1 MHLKIDGRYMKQ
13 GWLIVNEYL
22 DTEKFLEIRK
32 LFLSGAEKKNVKLTV
47 YTNADFAVD
56 LSGAVVK
63 SRAFDEGEPEFIIFY
78 DKDITLAA
86 ALEKM
91 GYRLYNS
98 ADAISVCDS
107 KVKTAERIAKYNLNC
122 RGDEAKILM
131 PKTYKVPFSYEN
143 IGIKDSYSF
152 EFLEFVERDL
162 GGTCSIGGSTFCND
176 ERGGECG
183 TEDRTLAC
191 AYPIVIK
198 ESNSSFGM
206 GVHLAGSREEAVK
219 LICEYGNKECIIQE
233 YLSYSSGRD
242 YRLQMVSDKC
252 VCAMMRSN
260 ENDFRA
266 NITNGGKMSE
276 YKPTDEDLSLAR
288 NVMKCLKLDF
298 AGIDIM
304 HDKSGRA
311 VFLEANSNA
320 HFKNI
325 YDLTGINTAE
335 KMIEYIVAKD

>member
-1 MHLKIDGRYMKQ
+1 MRQ

-63 SRAFDEGEPEFIIFY
+63 SRAFDEGEPQFIIFY
-78 DKDITLAA
+78 DKDIALAA

-98 ADAISVCDS
+98 ADAIDVCDS
-107 KVKTAERIAKYNLNC
+107 KVKTASRISEYNLNC
-122 RGDEAKILM
+122 KDDEAKILM
-131 PKTYKVPFSYEN
+131 PKTYKVPFTYEN

-152 EFLEFVERDL
+152 DFLDYVEKDL
-162 GGTCSIGGSTFCND
+162 SEAEKGALSD
-176 ERGGECG
+176 
-183 TEDRTLAC
+183 
-191 AYPIVIK
+191 AYPMVIK

-233 YLSYSSGRD
+233 YISYSSGRD

-304 HDKSGRA
+304 HDKSGRT

-325 YDLTGINTAE
+325 YDLTGINAAE
-335 KMIEYIVAKD
+335 KMIEYIVGKV

>member
-1 MHLKIDGRYMKQ
+1 MHLKTDGRYMKQ

-78 DKDITLAA
+78 DKDIALAS

-98 ADAISVCDS
+98 ADAIDVCDS
-107 KVKTAERIAKYNLNC
+107 KVKTATRISEYNLNC

-152 EFLEFVERDL
+152 DFLDYVEKDL
-162 GGTCSIGGSTFCND
+162 SEAEKGALSD
-176 ERGGECG
+176 
-183 TEDRTLAC
+183 
-191 AYPIVIK
+191 AYPMVIK

-206 GVHLAGSREEAVK
+206 GVHLATSREEAVK

-304 HDKSGRA
+304 HDKSGRTI
-311 VFLEANSNA
+311 FLEANSNA

-325 YDLTGINTAE
+325 YDLTGINAAE

>member
-1 MHLKIDGRYMKQ
+1 MHLKIDDRYMKQ

-63 SRAFDEGEPEFIIFY
+63 SRAFDEGEPQFIIFY
-78 DKDITLAA
+78 DKDIALAS

-98 ADAISVCDS
+98 ADAIDVCDS
-107 KVKTAERIAKYNLNC
+107 KVKTATRISEYNLNC
-122 RGDEAKILM
+122 RDDEAKILM
-131 PKTYKVPFSYEN
+131 PKTYKVPFTYEN

-152 EFLEFVERDL
+152 DFLDYVEKDL
-162 GGTCSIGGSTFCND
+162 C
-176 ERGGECG
+176 EAGEG
-183 TEDRTLAC
+183 ALSG
-191 AYPIVIK
+191 AYPMVIK

-276 YKPTDEDLSLAR
+276 YKPTDEDLTLAR

-320 HFKNI
+320 HFNNI
-325 YDLTGINTAE
+325 YDLTGINAAE
-335 KMIEYIVAKD
+335 KMIEYIVVKD

>member
-98 ADAISVCDS
+98 ADAIDVCDS
-107 KVKTAERIAKYNLNC
+107 KVKTAEKIAEYNLNC
-122 RGDEAKILM
+122 KDDEAKILM
-131 PKTYKVPFSYEN
+131 PKTYKVPFTYEN

-152 EFLEFVERDL
+152 DFLDYVEKDL
-162 GGTCSIGGSTFCND
+162 CEAGK
-176 ERGGECG
+176 GELSG
-183 TEDRTLAC
+183 
-191 AYPIVIK
+191 AYPMVIK

-206 GVHLAGSREEAVK
+206 GVHLATSREEAVK

-276 YKPTDEDLSLAR
+276 YKPTDEDLTLAR

-325 YDLTGINTAE
+325 YDLTGINAAE

>member
-1 MHLKIDGRYMKQ
+1 MHLKTDGRYMKQ

-78 DKDITLAA
+78 DKDIALAS

-98 ADAISVCDS
+98 ADAIDVCDS
-107 KVKTAERIAKYNLNC
+107 KVKTATRISEYNLNC
-122 RGDEAKILM
+122 KDDEAKILM
-131 PKTYKVPFSYEN
+131 PKTYKVPFTYEN

-152 EFLEFVERDL
+152 DFLDYVEKDL
-162 GGTCSIGGSTFCND
+162 C
-176 ERGGECG
+176 EAGEG
-183 TEDRTLAC
+183 ALSD
-191 AYPIVIK
+191 AYPMVIK

-325 YDLTGINTAE
+325 YDLTGINAAE
-335 KMIEYIVAKD
+335 KMIEYIVGKAE

>member
-1 MHLKIDGRYMKQ
+1 MKQ

-78 DKDITLAA
+78 DKDIALAA

-98 ADAISVCDS
+98 ADAIDVCDS
-107 KVKTAERIAKYNLNC
+107 KVKTATRISEYNLNC

-131 PKTYKVPFSYEN
+131 PKTYKVPFTYEN

-152 EFLEFVERDL
+152 DFLEYVEKDL
-162 GGTCSIGGSTFCND
+162 C
-176 ERGGECG
+176 EAGEG
-183 TEDRTLAC
+183 ALSD
-191 AYPIVIK
+191 AYPMIIK

-276 YKPTDEDLSLAR
+276 YKPTDEDLALAR

-325 YDLTGINTAE
+325 YDLTGINAAE
-335 KMIEYIVAKD
+335 KMIEYIVGKAE

>member
-1 MHLKIDGRYMKQ
+1 MKQ

-63 SRAFDEGEPEFIIFY
+63 SRAFDEGEPQFIIFY

-98 ADAISVCDS
+98 ADAIDVCDS
-107 KVKTAERIAKYNLNC
+107 KVKTAEKIAEYNLNC
-122 RGDEAKILM
+122 KDDEAKILM
-131 PKTYKVPFSYEN
+131 PKTYKVPFTYEN

-152 EFLEFVERDL
+152 DFLDYVEKDL
-162 GGTCSIGGSTFCND
+162 CEAGK
-176 ERGGECG
+176 GELSG
-183 TEDRTLAC
+183 
-191 AYPIVIK
+191 AYPMVIK

-304 HDKSGRA
+304 HDKSGRV

>member
-47 YTNADFAVD
+47 YTNADFVVN
-56 LSGAVVK
+56 LSDVTVK

-98 ADAISVCDS
+98 ADAIDVCDS
-107 KVKTAERIAKYNLNC
+107 KVKTAEKIAEYNLNC
-122 RGDEAKILM
+122 KDDEAKILM
-131 PKTYKVPFSYEN
+131 PKTYKVPFTYEN

-152 EFLEFVERDL
+152 DFLEYVEKDL
-162 GGTCSIGGSTFCND
+162 C
-176 ERGGECG
+176 EAGEG
-183 TEDRTLAC
+183 ALSG
-191 AYPIVIK
+191 AYPMVIK

-276 YKPTDEDLSLAR
+276 YKPTDEDLTLAR

-304 HDKSGRA
+304 HDKSGRV

>member
-1 MHLKIDGRYMKQ
+1 MKQ

-63 SRAFDEGEPEFIIFY
+63 SRAFDEGEPQFIIFY
-78 DKDITLAA
+78 DKDIALAA

-98 ADAISVCDS
+98 ADAIDVCDS
-107 KVKTAERIAKYNLNC
+107 KVKTATRISEYNLNC
-122 RGDEAKILM
+122 RDDEAKILM
-131 PKTYKVPFSYEN
+131 PKTYKVPFTYEN

-152 EFLEFVERDL
+152 DFLDYVEKDL
-162 GGTCSIGGSTFCND
+162 SEAEKGALSD
-176 ERGGECG
+176 
-183 TEDRTLAC
+183 
-191 AYPIVIK
+191 AYPMIIK

>member
-98 ADAISVCDS
+98 ADAIDVCDS
-107 KVKTAERIAKYNLNC
+107 KVTTAEKIAEYNLNC
-122 RGDEAKILM
+122 KDDEAKILM
-131 PKTYKVPFSYEN
+131 PKTYKVPFTYEN

-152 EFLEFVERDL
+152 DFLDYVEKDL
-162 GGTCSIGGSTFCND
+162 CEAGEGTLSD
-176 ERGGECG
+176 
-183 TEDRTLAC
+183 
-191 AYPIVIK
+191 AYPMVIK

-206 GVHLAGSREEAVK
+206 GVHLATSREEAVK

-276 YKPTDEDLSLAR
+276 YKPTDEDLILAR

-304 HDKSGRA
+304 HDKSGRV

>member
-1 MHLKIDGRYMKQ
+1 MHLKTDGRYMKQ

-98 ADAISVCDS
+98 ADAIDVCDS
-107 KVKTAERIAKYNLNC
+107 KVKTATRISEYNLNC
-122 RGDEAKILM
+122 KDDEAKILM
-131 PKTYKVPFSYEN
+131 PKTYKVPFTYEN

-152 EFLEFVERDL
+152 DFLDYVEKDL
-162 GGTCSIGGSTFCND
+162 CEAGEGTLSD
-176 ERGGECG
+176 
-183 TEDRTLAC
+183 
-191 AYPIVIK
+191 AYPMVIK

-325 YDLTGINTAE
+325 YDLTGINAAE
-335 KMIEYIVAKD
+335 KMIEYIVGKV

>member
-98 ADAISVCDS
+98 ADAIDVCDS
-107 KVKTAERIAKYNLNC
+107 KVKTATRISEYDLNC

-131 PKTYKVPFSYEN
+131 PKTYKVPFTYEN

-152 EFLEFVERDL
+152 DFLDYVEKDL
-162 GGTCSIGGSTFCND
+162 C
-176 ERGGECG
+176 EAGEG
-183 TEDRTLAC
+183 ALSG
-191 AYPIVIK
+191 AYPMVIK

-206 GVHLAGSREEAVK
+206 GVHLATSREEAVK

-325 YDLTGINTAE
+325 YDLTGINAAE
-335 KMIEYIVAKD
+335 KMIEYIVGKV

>member
-1 MHLKIDGRYMKQ
+1 MKQ

-78 DKDITLAA
+78 DKDIALAA

-98 ADAISVCDS
+98 ADAIDVCDS
-107 KVKTAERIAKYNLNC
+107 KVKTATRISEYNLNC

-131 PKTYKVPFSYEN
+131 PKTYKVPFTYEN

-152 EFLEFVERDL
+152 DFLDYVEKDL
-162 GGTCSIGGSTFCND
+162 CEAGEGTLSD
-176 ERGGECG
+176 
-183 TEDRTLAC
+183 
-191 AYPIVIK
+191 AYPMVIK

-206 GVHLAGSREEAVK
+206 GVHLATSREEAVK

-276 YKPTDEDLSLAR
+276 YKPTDEDLILAR

-304 HDKSGRA
+304 HDKSGRV

>member
-98 ADAISVCDS
+98 ADAIDVCDS
-107 KVKTAERIAKYNLNC
+107 KVKTAEKIAEYNLNC
-122 RGDEAKILM
+122 KDDEAKILM
-131 PKTYKVPFSYEN
+131 PKTYKVPFTYEN
-143 IGIKDSYSF
+143 IGIKDNYSF
-152 EFLEFVERDL
+152 DFLEYVEKDL
-162 GGTCSIGGSTFCND
+162 CEAGK
-176 ERGGECG
+176 GELSG
-183 TEDRTLAC
+183 
-191 AYPIVIK
+191 AYPMVIK

-325 YDLTGINTAE
+325 YDLTGINAAE

>member
-1 MHLKIDGRYMKQ
+1 MKQ

-63 SRAFDEGEPEFIIFY
+63 SRAFDEGDPEFIIFY

-98 ADAISVCDS
+98 ADAIDVCDS
-107 KVKTAERIAKYNLNC
+107 KVKTATRISEYNLNC

-131 PKTYKVPFSYEN
+131 PRTYKVPFTYEN

-152 EFLEFVERDL
+152 DFLEYVEKDL
-162 GGTCSIGGSTFCND
+162 C
-176 ERGGECG
+176 EAGEG
-183 TEDRTLAC
+183 ALSG
-191 AYPIVIK
+191 AYPMVIK

-325 YDLTGINTAE
+325 YDLTGMKEEE
-335 KMIEYIVAKD
+335 KMIEYIVGKV

>member
-1 MHLKIDGRYMKQ
+1 MKQ

-63 SRAFDEGEPEFIIFY
+63 SRAFDEGEPQFIIFY
-78 DKDITLAA
+78 DKDIALAS

-98 ADAISVCDS
+98 ADAIDVCDS
-107 KVKTAERIAKYNLNC
+107 KVKTATRISEYNLNC

-131 PKTYKVPFSYEN
+131 PKTYKVPFTYEN

-152 EFLEFVERDL
+152 DFLDYVEKDL
-162 GGTCSIGGSTFCND
+162 C
-176 ERGGECG
+176 EAGEG
-183 TEDRTLAC
+183 ALSD
-191 AYPIVIK
+191 AYPMVIK

-219 LICEYGNKECIIQE
+219 LICKYGNKECIIQE

-325 YDLTGINTAE
+325 YDLTGINAAE
-335 KMIEYIVAKD
+335 KMIEYIVGKAE

>member
-1 MHLKIDGRYMKQ
+1 MKQ

-32 LFLSGAEKKNVKLTV
+32 LFLSGAMKINVRLLV
-47 YTNADFAVD
+47 YTNADFVVN
-56 LSGAVVK
+56 LSDATVK

-78 DKDITLAA
+78 DKDITLAS

-98 ADAISVCDS
+98 ADAIDVCDS
-107 KVKTAERIAKYNLNC
+107 KVKTAEKIAEYNLNC
-122 RGDEAKILM
+122 KDDEAKILM
-131 PKTYKVPFSYEN
+131 PKTYKVPFTYEN

-152 EFLEFVERDL
+152 DFLEYVEKDL
-162 GGTCSIGGSTFCND
+162 CEAGGGALSD
-176 ERGGECG
+176 
-183 TEDRTLAC
+183 
-191 AYPIVIK
+191 AYPMVIK

-325 YDLTGINTAE
+325 YDLTGINAAE

>member
-1 MHLKIDGRYMKQ
+1 MHLKTDGRYMKQ

-78 DKDITLAA
+78 DKDIALAA

-98 ADAISVCDS
+98 ADAIDVCDS
-107 KVKTAERIAKYNLNC
+107 KVKTATRISEYNLNC

-131 PKTYKVPFSYEN
+131 PKTYKVPFTYEN

-152 EFLEFVERDL
+152 DFLDYVEKDL
-162 GGTCSIGGSTFCND
+162 CEAGEGTLSD
-176 ERGGECG
+176 
-183 TEDRTLAC
+183 
-191 AYPIVIK
+191 AYPMVIK

-206 GVHLAGSREEAVK
+206 GVHLATSREEAVK

-325 YDLTGINTAE
+325 YDLTGINAAE
-335 KMIEYIVAKD
+335 KMIEYIVGKAE

>member
-1 MHLKIDGRYMKQ
+1 MHLKTDGRYMKQ

-78 DKDITLAA
+78 DKDIALAS

-98 ADAISVCDS
+98 ADAIDVCDS
-107 KVKTAERIAKYNLNC
+107 KVKTATRISEYNLNC

-131 PKTYKVPFSYEN
+131 PKTYKVPFTYEN

-152 EFLEFVERDL
+152 DFLEYVEKDL
-162 GGTCSIGGSTFCND
+162 C
-176 ERGGECG
+176 EAGEG
-183 TEDRTLAC
+183 ALSD
-191 AYPIVIK
+191 AYPMVIK

-325 YDLTGINTAE
+325 YDLTGINAAE

>member
-32 LFLSGAEKKNVKLTV
+32 LFLSGTEKKNVKLTV

-63 SRAFDEGEPEFIIFY
+63 SRAFDESEPQFIIFY

-98 ADAISVCDS
+98 ADAIDVCDS
-107 KVKTAERIAKYNLNC
+107 KVKTATRISEYNLNC

-131 PKTYKVPFSYEN
+131 PKTYKVPFTYEN

-152 EFLEFVERDL
+152 DFLEYVEKDL
-162 GGTCSIGGSTFCND
+162 C
-176 ERGGECG
+176 EAGEG
-183 TEDRTLAC
+183 ALSG
-191 AYPIVIK
+191 AYPMVIK

-325 YDLTGINTAE
+325 YDLTGINAAE

>member
-63 SRAFDEGEPEFIIFY
+63 SRAFDEGEPEFFIFY
-78 DKDITLAA
+78 DKDITLAS

-98 ADAISVCDS
+98 ADAIDVCDS
-107 KVKTAERIAKYNLNC
+107 KVKTAEKIAEYNLNC
-122 RGDEAKILM
+122 KDDEAKILM
-131 PKTYKVPFSYEN
+131 PKTYKVPFTYEN

-152 EFLEFVERDL
+152 DFLEYVEKDL
-162 GGTCSIGGSTFCND
+162 C
-176 ERGGECG
+176 EAGEG
-183 TEDRTLAC
+183 ALSG
-191 AYPIVIK
+191 AYPMVIK

-304 HDKSGRA
+304 HDKSGRV

-325 YDLTGINTAE
+325 YDLTGINAAE
-335 KMIEYIVAKD
+335 KMIEYIVGKAE

>member
-1 MHLKIDGRYMKQ
+1 MHLKTDGRYMKQ

-63 SRAFDEGEPEFIIFY
+63 SRAFDEGEPQFIIFY
-78 DKDITLAA
+78 DKDIALAS

-98 ADAISVCDS
+98 ADAIDVCDS
-107 KVKTAERIAKYNLNC
+107 KVKTATRISEYNLNC

-131 PKTYKVPFSYEN
+131 PKTYKVPFTYEN

-152 EFLEFVERDL
+152 DFLDYVEKDL
-162 GGTCSIGGSTFCND
+162 C
-176 ERGGECG
+176 EAGEG
-183 TEDRTLAC
+183 ALSD
-191 AYPIVIK
+191 AYPMVIK

-206 GVHLAGSREEAVK
+206 GVHLATSREEAVK

-304 HDKSGRA
+304 HDKSGRT

-325 YDLTGINTAE
+325 YDLTGINAAE
-335 KMIEYIVAKD
+335 KMIEYIVGKAE

>member
-1 MHLKIDGRYMKQ
+1 MKQ

-78 DKDITLAA
+78 DKDIALAA

-98 ADAISVCDS
+98 ADAIDVCDS
-107 KVKTAERIAKYNLNC
+107 KVKTATRISEYNLNC
-122 RGDEAKILM
+122 KDDEAKILM
-131 PKTYKVPFSYEN
+131 PKTYKVPFTYEN

-152 EFLEFVERDL
+152 DFLDYVEKDL
-162 GGTCSIGGSTFCND
+162 C
-176 ERGGECG
+176 EAGEG
-183 TEDRTLAC
+183 ALSD
-191 AYPIVIK
+191 AYPMIIK

-288 NVMKCLKLDF
+288 NVMKYLKLDF

-325 YDLTGINTAE
+325 YDLTGINAAE

>member
-1 MHLKIDGRYMKQ
+1 MHLKTDGRYMKQ

-78 DKDITLAA
+78 DKDIALAA

-98 ADAISVCDS
+98 ADAIDVCDS
-107 KVKTAERIAKYNLNC
+107 KVKTAEKIAEYNLNC
-122 RGDEAKILM
+122 KDDEAKILM
-131 PKTYKVPFSYEN
+131 PKTYKVPFTYEN

-152 EFLEFVERDL
+152 DFLEYVEKDL
-162 GGTCSIGGSTFCND
+162 C
-176 ERGGECG
+176 EAGEG
-183 TEDRTLAC
+183 ALSD
-191 AYPIVIK
+191 AYPMVIK

-325 YDLTGINTAE
+325 YDLTGINAAE

>member
-1 MHLKIDGRYMKQ
+1 MKQ

-98 ADAISVCDS
+98 ADAIDVCDS
-107 KVKTAERIAKYNLNC
+107 KVKTAEKIAEYNLNC
-122 RGDEAKILM
+122 KDDEAKILM
-131 PKTYKVPFSYEN
+131 PKTYKVPFTYEN

-152 EFLEFVERDL
+152 DFLDYVEKDL
-162 GGTCSIGGSTFCND
+162 C
-176 ERGGECG
+176 EAGEG
-183 TEDRTLAC
+183 ALSD
-191 AYPIVIK
+191 AYPMVIK

-325 YDLTGINTAE
+325 YDLTGINAAE

>member
-78 DKDITLAA
+78 DKDIALAS

-107 KVKTAERIAKYNLNC
+107 KVKTAEKIAEYNLNC
-122 RGDEAKILM
+122 KDDEAKILM
-131 PKTYKVPFSYEN
+131 PKTYKVPFTYEN

-152 EFLEFVERDL
+152 DFLEYVEKDL
-162 GGTCSIGGSTFCND
+162 C
-176 ERGGECG
+176 EAGEG
-183 TEDRTLAC
+183 ALSG
-191 AYPIVIK
+191 AYPMIIK

-276 YKPTDEDLSLAR
+276 YKPTDEDLILAR

>member
-1 MHLKIDGRYMKQ
+1 MRQ

-78 DKDITLAA
+78 DKDIALAS

-98 ADAISVCDS
+98 ADAIDVCDS
-107 KVKTAERIAKYNLNC
+107 KVKTASRISEYNLNC

-131 PKTYKVPFSYEN
+131 PKTYKVPFTYEN

-152 EFLEFVERDL
+152 DFLDYVEKDL
-162 GGTCSIGGSTFCND
+162 C
-176 ERGGECG
+176 EAGEG
-183 TEDRTLAC
+183 ALSG
-191 AYPIVIK
+191 AYPMVIK

-219 LICEYGNKECIIQE
+219 LICEYGNKECLIQE

-325 YDLTGINTAE
+325 YDLTGINAAE

>member
-1 MHLKIDGRYMKQ
+1 MKQ

-78 DKDITLAA
+78 DKDITLADV
-86 ALEKM
+86 LQKM

-98 ADAISVCDS
+98 ADAIDVCDS
-107 KVKTAERIAKYNLNC
+107 KVKTATRISEYNLNC

-131 PKTYKVPFSYEN
+131 PKTYKVPFTYEN

-152 EFLEFVERDL
+152 DFLDYVEKDL
-162 GGTCSIGGSTFCND
+162 CEAGEGTLSD
-176 ERGGECG
+176 
-183 TEDRTLAC
+183 
-191 AYPIVIK
+191 AYPMVIK

-206 GVHLAGSREEAVK
+206 GVHLATSREEAVK

-325 YDLTGINTAE
+325 YDLTGINAAE
-335 KMIEYIVAKD
+335 KMIEYIVGKAE

>member
-1 MHLKIDGRYMKQ
+1 MHLKTDGRYMKQ

-32 LFLSGAEKKNVKLTV
+32 LFLSGTEKKNVKLTV

-63 SRAFDEGEPEFIIFY
+63 SRAFDEGEPQFIIFY
-78 DKDITLAA
+78 DKDIALAS

-98 ADAISVCDS
+98 ADAIDVCDS
-107 KVKTAERIAKYNLNC
+107 KVKTATRISEYNLNC
-122 RGDEAKILM
+122 RDDEAKILM
-131 PKTYKVPFSYEN
+131 PKTYKVPFTYEN

-152 EFLEFVERDL
+152 DFLEYVEKDL
-162 GGTCSIGGSTFCND
+162 CEAEKGALSG
-176 ERGGECG
+176 
-183 TEDRTLAC
+183 
-191 AYPIVIK
+191 AYPMIIK

-304 HDKSGRA
+304 HDKSGRK

-325 YDLTGINTAE
+325 YDLTGINAAE
-335 KMIEYIVAKD
+335 KMIEYIVGKD

>member
-1 MHLKIDGRYMKQ
+1 MHLKTDGRYMKQ

-63 SRAFDEGEPEFIIFY
+63 SRAFDEGDPDFIIFY
-78 DKDITLAA
+78 DKDIALAS

-98 ADAISVCDS
+98 ADAIDVCDS
-107 KVKTAERIAKYNLNC
+107 KVKTATRISEYNLNC

-131 PKTYKVPFSYEN
+131 PKTYKVPFTYEN

-152 EFLEFVERDL
+152 DFLDYVEKDL
-162 GGTCSIGGSTFCND
+162 C
-176 ERGGECG
+176 EAGEG
-183 TEDRTLAC
+183 ALSD
-191 AYPIVIK
+191 AYPMVIK

-304 HDKSGRA
+304 HDKSGRT

-325 YDLTGINTAE
+325 YDLTGINAAE
-335 KMIEYIVAKD
+335 KMIEYIVGKN

>member
-1 MHLKIDGRYMKQ
+1 MHLKTDGRYMKQ

-47 YTNADFAVD
+47 YTNADFVVN
-56 LSGAVVK
+56 LSDATVK

-78 DKDITLAA
+78 DKDIALAS

-98 ADAISVCDS
+98 ADAIDVCDS
-107 KVKTAERIAKYNLNC
+107 KVKTATRISEYNLNC

-152 EFLEFVERDL
+152 DFLDYVEKDL
-162 GGTCSIGGSTFCND
+162 C
-176 ERGGECG
+176 EAGEG
-183 TEDRTLAC
+183 ALSD
-191 AYPIVIK
+191 AYPMVIK

-304 HDKSGRA
+304 HDKNGRA

-325 YDLTGINTAE
+325 YDLTGINAAE
-335 KMIEYIVAKD
+335 KMIEYIVGKAE

>member
-1 MHLKIDGRYMKQ
+1 MKQ

-63 SRAFDEGEPEFIIFY
+63 SRAFDEGEPQFIIFY
-78 DKDITLAA
+78 DKDIALAA

-107 KVKTAERIAKYNLNC
+107 KVKTATRISEYNLNC
-122 RGDEAKILM
+122 KDDEAKILM
-131 PKTYKVPFSYEN
+131 PKTYKVPFTYEN
-143 IGIKDSYSF
+143 IGIMDSYSF
-152 EFLEFVERDL
+152 DFLEYVEKDL
-162 GGTCSIGGSTFCND
+162 C
-176 ERGGECG
+176 EAGEG
-183 TEDRTLAC
+183 ALSD
-191 AYPIVIK
+191 AYPMVIK

-242 YRLQMVSDKC
+242 LRLQMVSDKC

-325 YDLTGINTAE
+325 YDLTGINAAE

>member
-1 MHLKIDGRYMKQ
+1 MKQ

-47 YTNADFAVD
+47 YTNADFVVD
-56 LSGAVVK
+56 LSDAVVK
-63 SRAFDEGEPEFIIFY
+63 SRAFDESEPEFIIFY
-78 DKDITLAA
+78 DKDITLAS
-86 ALEKM
+86 ALQKM

-98 ADAISVCDS
+98 ADAIDVCDS
-107 KVKTAERIAKYNLNC
+107 KVKTAEKISEYNLNC

-152 EFLEFVERDL
+152 DFLDYVEKDL
-162 GGTCSIGGSTFCND
+162 C
-176 ERGGECG
+176 EAGEG
-183 TEDRTLAC
+183 ALSG
-191 AYPIVIK
+191 AYPMVIK

-252 VCAMMRSN
+252 VCAMIRSN

-276 YKPTDEDLSLAR
+276 YKPTDEDLALAR

-304 HDKSGRA
+304 HDKDGRA

-325 YDLTGINTAE
+325 YDLTGINAAE
-335 KMIEYIVAKD
+335 KMIEYIVGKN

>member
-1 MHLKIDGRYMKQ
+1 MVGYMKQ

-98 ADAISVCDS
+98 ADAIDVCDS
-107 KVKTAERIAKYNLNC
+107 KVKTAEKIAEYNLNC
-122 RGDEAKILM
+122 KDDEAKILM
-131 PKTYKVPFSYEN
+131 PKTYKVPFTYEN

-152 EFLEFVERDL
+152 DFLDYVEKDL
-162 GGTCSIGGSTFCND
+162 CEAGK
-176 ERGGECG
+176 GELSG
-183 TEDRTLAC
+183 
-191 AYPIVIK
+191 AYPMVIK

-260 ENDFRA
+260 ENDFRT

-325 YDLTGINTAE
+325 YDLTGINAAE

>member
-1 MHLKIDGRYMKQ
+1 MRQ

-78 DKDITLAA
+78 DKDIALAA

-98 ADAISVCDS
+98 ADAIDVCDS
-107 KVKTAERIAKYNLNC
+107 KVKTATRISEYNLNC

-152 EFLEFVERDL
+152 DFLDYVEKDL
-162 GGTCSIGGSTFCND
+162 CEAGEGTLSD
-176 ERGGECG
+176 
-183 TEDRTLAC
+183 
-191 AYPIVIK
+191 AYPMVIK

-276 YKPTDEDLSLAR
+276 YKPTDEDLTLAR

-325 YDLTGINTAE
+325 YDLTGINAAE

>member
-98 ADAISVCDS
+98 ADAIDVCDS
-107 KVKTAERIAKYNLNC
+107 KVKTAEKIAEYNLNC
-122 RGDEAKILM
+122 KDDEAKILM
-131 PKTYKVPFSYEN
+131 PKTYKVPFTYEN

-152 EFLEFVERDL
+152 DFLDYVEKDL
-162 GGTCSIGGSTFCND
+162 CEAEEGALSG
-176 ERGGECG
+176 
-183 TEDRTLAC
+183 
-191 AYPIVIK
+191 AYPMIIK

-206 GVHLAGSREEAVK
+206 GVHLATSREEAVK

-325 YDLTGINTAE
+325 YDLTGINAAE

>member
-1 MHLKIDGRYMKQ
+1 MKQ

-32 LFLSGAEKKNVKLTV
+32 LFLSGTEKKNVKLTV

-63 SRAFDEGEPEFIIFY
+63 SRAFDESEPQFIIFY

-98 ADAISVCDS
+98 ADAIDVCDS
-107 KVKTAERIAKYNLNC
+107 KVKTATRISEYNLNC
-122 RGDEAKILM
+122 KDDEAKILM
-131 PKTYKVPFSYEN
+131 PKTYKVPFTYEN

-152 EFLEFVERDL
+152 DFLEYVEKDL
-162 GGTCSIGGSTFCND
+162 CEAEKGALSG
-176 ERGGECG
+176 
-183 TEDRTLAC
+183 
-191 AYPIVIK
+191 AYPMIIK

-276 YKPTDEDLSLAR
+276 YKPTDEDLALAR

-304 HDKSGRA
+304 HDKSGRT

-325 YDLTGINTAE
+325 YDLTGINAAE

>member
-98 ADAISVCDS
+98 ADAIDVCDS
-107 KVKTAERIAKYNLNC
+107 KVKTAEKIAEYNLNC
-122 RGDEAKILM
+122 KDDEAKILM
-131 PKTYKVPFSYEN
+131 PKTYKVPFTYEN

-152 EFLEFVERDL
+152 DFLDYVEKDL
-162 GGTCSIGGSTFCND
+162 C
-176 ERGGECG
+176 EAGEG
-183 TEDRTLAC
+183 ALSG
-191 AYPIVIK
+191 AYPMVIK

-325 YDLTGINTAE
+325 YDLTGINAAE

>member
-78 DKDITLAA
+78 DKDIALAA

-98 ADAISVCDS
+98 ADAIDVCDS
-107 KVKTAERIAKYNLNC
+107 KVKTATRISEYNLNC
-122 RGDEAKILM
+122 KDDEAKILM
-131 PKTYKVPFSYEN
+131 PKTYKVPFTYEN

-152 EFLEFVERDL
+152 DFLEYVEKDL
-162 GGTCSIGGSTFCND
+162 CEAGKGALSG
-176 ERGGECG
+176 
-183 TEDRTLAC
+183 
-191 AYPIVIK
+191 AYPMVIK

-304 HDKSGRA
+304 HDKSGRT

-325 YDLTGINTAE
+325 YDLTGINAAE

>member
-98 ADAISVCDS
+98 ADAIDVCDS
-107 KVKTAERIAKYNLNC
+107 KVKTAEKIAEYNLNC
-122 RGDEAKILM
+122 KDDEAKILM
-131 PKTYKVPFSYEN
+131 PKTYKVPFTYEN

-152 EFLEFVERDL
+152 DFLEYVEKDL
-162 GGTCSIGGSTFCND
+162 CEAGGGALSD
-176 ERGGECG
+176 
-183 TEDRTLAC
+183 
-191 AYPIVIK
+191 AYPMVIK

-304 HDKSGRA
+304 HDKSGRV

-325 YDLTGINTAE
+325 YDLTGINAAE
-335 KMIEYIVAKD
+335 KMIEYIVGKV